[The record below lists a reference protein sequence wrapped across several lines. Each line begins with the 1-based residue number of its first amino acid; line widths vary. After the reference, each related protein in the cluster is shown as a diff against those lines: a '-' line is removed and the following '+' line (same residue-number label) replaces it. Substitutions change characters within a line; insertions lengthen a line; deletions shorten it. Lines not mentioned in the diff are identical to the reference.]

1 MTQKAFVTG
10 RTQNRT
16 ALGIIAAY
24 LKMYPNTTLS
34 ELKRTFTKAEVCPDA
49 GISELFYTEKEIEV
63 ESKTGIEW
71 FQRDQACFTQDGEWL
86 NVKGNKVAF
95 CKMWTA
101 PSLAKLQKKAENYGI
116 SAQVGEIAK
125 SDSNYKVGYTI
136 TYEGGK
142 KGIPFWVWLLLALLI
157 LGAAAF
163 FFLSNKEEE
172 KPAAVV
178 QPKVEEVQTVVET
191 KVNEIKEHFNA
202 AQFEKRKYDLNE
214 SSKAVLM
221 DLAALLKENPT
232 VKLQIEGH
240 TSAEGDDNFNKKLST
255 NRAKAAV
262 DFLVANGI
270 ENSRLSYNG
279 YGSSQLKNSANPE
292 ADENRRVEFIV
303 IK

>member
-1 MTQKAFVTG
+1 MD
-10 RTQNRT
+10 
-16 ALGIIAAY
+16 
-24 LKMYPNTTLS
+24 M
-34 ELKRTFTKAEVCPDA
+34 
-49 GISELFYTEKEIEV
+49 
-63 ESKTGIEW
+63 
-71 FQRDQACFTQDGEWL
+71 
-86 NVKGNKVAF
+86 VAF
-95 CKMWTA
+95 
-101 PSLAKLQKKAENYGI
+101 SLVNFGC
-116 SAQVGEIAK
+116 GC
-125 SDSNYKVGYTI
+125 
-136 TYEGGK
+136 
-142 KGIPFWVWLLLALLI
+142 F
-157 LGAAAF
+157 F

-255 NRAKAAV
+255 NRAKDDV